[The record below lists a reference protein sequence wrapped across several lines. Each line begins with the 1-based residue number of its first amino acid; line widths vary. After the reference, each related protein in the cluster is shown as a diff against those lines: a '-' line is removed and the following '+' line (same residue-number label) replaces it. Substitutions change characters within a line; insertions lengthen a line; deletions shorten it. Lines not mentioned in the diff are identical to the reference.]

1 MSINFQLNSE
11 SSVTT
16 TSDVDTAR
24 LICVLKFEHAVKQFE
39 HANNL
44 NMQYFSGYGGYN
56 KIMVLFD

>member
-16 TSDVDTAR
+16 TTDVDTTR
-24 LICVLKFEHAVKQFE
+24 SVSVLQFE
-39 HANNL
+39 HANTL

-56 KIMVLFD
+56 KRMVIFD